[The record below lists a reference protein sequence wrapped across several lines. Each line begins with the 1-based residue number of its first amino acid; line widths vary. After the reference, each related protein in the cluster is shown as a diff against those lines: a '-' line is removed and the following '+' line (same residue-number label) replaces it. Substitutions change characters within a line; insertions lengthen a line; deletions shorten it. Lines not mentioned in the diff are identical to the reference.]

1 MDNYIFTDIDGVLN
15 TISKSNSGRSF
26 CPLSAQLYDDL
37 CQEFNLKPVITSTWR
52 TKLSIKDLQRVFL
65 YEGIITDIYDFT
77 PIIPSEGRGGEIENW
92 LKDNPCDNYIILD
105 DNTRD
110 IESYGLKNIVK
121 CRGWLGFT
129 KEEYDICRD
138 ILLGSSGLLNSL

>member
-1 MDNYIFTDIDGVLN
+1 MNVIFTDIDGVFN
-15 TISKSNSGRSF
+15 TINRNQWSS
-26 CPLSAQLYDDL
+26 LSVALYDDL

-65 YEGIITDIYDFT
+65 YEGITTTIYDYT
-77 PIIPSEGRGGEIENW
+77 PIIVSEGRGGEIENW
-92 LKDNPCDNYIILD
+92 LQSNQYDNYIILD

-121 CRGWLGFT
+121 CRGWVGFG
-129 KEEYDICRD
+129 KEEYEICRN
-138 ILLGSSGLLNSL
+138 ILLNNGCEK